1 MCRNSR
7 LQTSLPISVD
17 PIDDIDSDDV
27 GLPRFIMEEVYDEI
41 GEDENV
47 FFRDDDDMLS
57 EREDRLVVESD
68 SYRRSVERCILV
80 GAEDVEALR
89 KDRVWI
95 DNPSSFEPG
104 TTALE
109 ALEAATKTVETAIV
123 KDAEKSI
130 ENVIDTTA
138 TSTVITT
145 NVPPSRRPFVTSK
158 LFTLEESMGE
168 MRELIRTSGMEI
180 EGEITQRLSGGL
192 NPRTYIGT
200 GKCEEV
206 RRMIESTGAC
216 TIVFDAELSPGQQK
230 ALENIFNKKVIQDDF
245 LGSETSEVKVIDRT
259 ALILDIFAQHAKT
272 REGKLQ
278 VELALQEYR
287 KPRLTRMWTHLE
299 RQSGSGGVG
308 LRGMGESQLEVDK
321 RLVRDRIIILK
332 RKIDDVS
339 KQRKLH
345 RKGRERSGLPVLALV
360 GYTNAGK
367 STLLNLLTKAGVLS
381 EDILFATL
389 DPTTRRIRLP
399 GLKTQPEV
407 LLTDTVGFIQG
418 LPSNL
423 VAAFRA
429 TLEEVKEADLLIHVV
444 DASSPSRSKQ
454 ERAVRDTL
462 RMIGAESKPVLR
474 VLNKID
480 LLDADEVEDLRH
492 CADEAAAEAEEVAAG
507 NGGNDN
513 DIGEGGGPFVALS
526 SITGEGIE
534 DFVAAA
540 EDALMN
546 ILQRVE
552 LLIPYTMG
560 KEVNMVQEVGQVDC
574 MEYRENG
581 TYLEARLPDFLASR
595 LRKFRIDGGV
605 KNSST
610 PSKWNDD
617 GNDDGSEES
626 GKEEE
631 IDWKALGRGRHSSRG
646 DRDKLNNQ

>member
-1 MCRNSR
+1 
-7 LQTSLPISVD
+7 
-17 PIDDIDSDDV
+17 
-27 GLPRFIMEEVYDEI
+27 
-41 GEDENV
+41 
-47 FFRDDDDMLS
+47 
-57 EREDRLVVESD
+57 
-68 SYRRSVERCILV
+68 
-80 GAEDVEALR
+80 
-89 KDRVWI
+89 
-95 DNPSSFEPG
+95 
-104 TTALE
+104 
-109 ALEAATKTVETAIV
+109 
-123 KDAEKSI
+123 
-130 ENVIDTTA
+130 
-138 TSTVITT
+138 
-145 NVPPSRRPFVTSK
+145 
-158 LFTLEESMGE
+158 
-168 MRELIRTSGMEI
+168 
-180 EGEITQRLSGGL
+180 
-192 NPRTYIGT
+192 
-200 GKCEEV
+200 
-206 RRMIESTGAC
+206 
-216 TIVFDAELSPGQQK
+216 
-230 ALENIFNKKVIQDDF
+230 
-245 LGSETSEVKVIDRT
+245 
-259 ALILDIFAQHAKT
+259 
-272 REGKLQ
+272 
-278 VELALQEYR
+278 
-287 KPRLTRMWTHLE
+287 MWTHLE

-560 KEVNMVQEVGQVDC
+560 KEVSNRTE
-574 MEYRENG
+574 
-581 TYLEARLPDFLASR
+581 T
-595 LRKFRIDGGV
+595 
-605 KNSST
+605 KN
-610 PSKWNDD
+610 K
-617 GNDDGSEES
+617 
-626 GKEEE
+626 
-631 IDWKALGRGRHSSRG
+631 
-646 DRDKLNNQ
+646 

>member
-1 MCRNSR
+1 
-7 LQTSLPISVD
+7 
-17 PIDDIDSDDV
+17 
-27 GLPRFIMEEVYDEI
+27 
-41 GEDENV
+41 
-47 FFRDDDDMLS
+47 
-57 EREDRLVVESD
+57 
-68 SYRRSVERCILV
+68 
-80 GAEDVEALR
+80 
-89 KDRVWI
+89 
-95 DNPSSFEPG
+95 
-104 TTALE
+104 
-109 ALEAATKTVETAIV
+109 
-123 KDAEKSI
+123 
-130 ENVIDTTA
+130 
-138 TSTVITT
+138 
-145 NVPPSRRPFVTSK
+145 
-158 LFTLEESMGE
+158 MG
-168 MRELIRTSGMEI
+168 
-180 EGEITQRLSGGL
+180 
-192 NPRTYIGT
+192 
-200 GKCEEV
+200 
-206 RRMIESTGAC
+206 
-216 TIVFDAELSPGQQK
+216 
-230 ALENIFNKKVIQDDF
+230 ALENSLNKKALDNDF
-245 LGSETSEVKVIDRT
+245 MGSEGDVKVIDRT

-308 LRGMGESQLEVDK
+308 LRGMGGSQLEVDK

-480 LLDADEVEDLRH
+480 LLDA
-492 CADEAAAEAEEVAAG
+492 EEVAAG

-595 LRKFRIDGGV
+595 LQKFRIDGGV

-631 IDWKALGRGRHSSRG
+631 IDWKALGLGRHSSRG
-646 DRDKLNNQ
+646 DRDKPNNQ